1 MNLINVSQ
9 LRADNILNIQGKVDI
24 FSKKEI
30 NIEKGEKRARIY
42 KKIRKTFII
51 SEKKLLIR
59 ATIAYAKGLKCFWRI

>member
-30 NIEKGEKRARIY
+30 KIEKGETRVRIY

-59 ATIAYAKGLKCFWRI
+59 ATIAYAKGLKCFWRV